1 MNFDFKET
9 EVIGFI
15 AQSQTGKTYAVCELL
30 KKANV
35 PPEGV
40 YVLNSNLESE
50 YYTVSKHVE
59 KPRSDQFNSTFLNDY
74 IRRIRT
80 NSHIIVV
87 IDDIDLYLK
96 KSDIDTEFKNLLT
109 NGKHQ
114 RITLIYTI
122 KSPSYI
128 LELTF
133 NETQHLFIGNFITSG
148 FVKKINGILPREFK
162 DITAELKEHEFVYF
176 NKYSRVVKKVIF

>member
-1 MNFDFKET
+1 MIFEFKEN

-15 AQSQTGKTYAVCELL
+15 AQSQTGKTYAVCEMLR
-30 KKANV
+30 KANV
-35 PPEGV
+35 KPTDI
-40 YVLNSNLESE
+40 YVLNSNLEND
-50 YYTVSKHVE
+50 YYKVSAHVE
-59 KPRSDQFNSTFLNDY
+59 KPSSSQFNIKYLNDY

-80 NSHIIVV
+80 KSHIILV

-96 KSDIDTEFKNLLT
+96 RSDIDTEFKNLLT

-133 NETQHLFIGNFITSG
+133 NETQHLFIGNFITSS
-148 FVKKINGILPREFK
+148 FLKKINGILPKEYK
-162 DITAELKEHEFVYF
+162 DITTELKEHEFVYF
-176 NKYSRVVKKVIF
+176 NKFLRLVKKVIF